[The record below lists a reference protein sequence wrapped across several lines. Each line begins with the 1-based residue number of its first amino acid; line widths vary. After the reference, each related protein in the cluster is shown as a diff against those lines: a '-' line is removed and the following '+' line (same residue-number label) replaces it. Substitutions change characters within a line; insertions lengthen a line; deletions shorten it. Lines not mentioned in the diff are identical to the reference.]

1 MKLKNFLIGGDQN
14 SIKKLEIFIS
24 IIIIG
29 YFGIKIVYGS
39 FFGFYPEKYYYK
51 NVSITTNEN
60 NITNTENITLN
71 ALIPGMWNN
80 EMVDLIT
87 LLVLAFVIYVY
98 TNLSEKSYINEFGN
112 LNLSFLFGYI
122 IGLGYPAIYTNYK
135 SLLSKELQSSN
146 MIKYIYLLIF
156 VVFIIFITIIN
167 YTSINPA
174 DTPHR
179 ISYAIYVIVIVLLLF
194 GLILSRKKSKSFN
207 SVTYFY
213 NNGENCSFNKNGV
226 LQTSGDI
233 VNITVPFMVFILLLL
248 FSYEPSEITMKNL
261 YIFVYGLLLGILV
274 STVSYYGIEYFLQKN
289 PEKQC
294 NDKNECILKEM
305 PTPVITQDPS
315 LNIPNIPSQTTT
327 PDTNYNNRMSKL
339 NIVLIIFIVLIIAY
353 LIYMFFV

>member
-1 MKLKNFLIGGDQN
+1 
-14 SIKKLEIFIS
+14 
-24 IIIIG
+24 
-29 YFGIKIVYGS
+29 
-39 FFGFYPEKYYYK
+39 
-51 NVSITTNEN
+51 
-60 NITNTENITLN
+60 
-71 ALIPGMWNN
+71 
-80 EMVDLIT
+80 
-87 LLVLAFVIYVY
+87 
-98 TNLSEKSYINEFGN
+98 
-112 LNLSFLFGYI
+112 
-122 IGLGYPAIYTNYK
+122 
-135 SLLSKELQSSN
+135 